1 MQRAKPERPGFAS
14 FPSGVKSMLLG
25 LTFSPSSAGC
35 LTYNRT
41 NGRESL
47 RKAGCKMQTV
57 DATVDAT
64 VAESLPGILPHHLI
78 ELRKSGLTDETI
90 RAAGIRSET
99 SVATVKAL
107 LDTKQFSQR
116 CLPAIVFPFTD
127 AEGRNGYCRLR
138 VDHPRTIGGK
148 SAKYESPRG
157 QPNQI
162 YLPPGVPDVLPTNQ
176 ELLVTEGEKKALA
189 ATQAGFPCIGLVGV
203 FGWKQGKKETLLP
216 AMERIPWKGRAGY
229 IVFDS
234 DIATK
239 PEVQDAEC
247 RLAAHLAARGA
258 TVKVVRLP
266 QGEPGADGKPVKV
279 GLDDFLVACVA
290 KGHNPAGE
298 LRKLLDQAE
307 APSAPKLAF

>member
-1 MQRAKPERPGFAS
+1 MTDTAAPPQ
-14 FPSGVKSMLLG
+14 
-25 LTFSPSSAGC
+25 
-35 LTYNRT
+35 
-41 NGRESL
+41 
-47 RKAGCKMQTV
+47 
-57 DATVDAT
+57 
-64 VAESLPGILPHHLI
+64 AESLPSILPHHLI
-78 ELRKSGLTDETI
+78 ELRQSGLTDDTI

-107 LDTKQFSQR
+107 LDTKQFPQR
-116 CLPAIVFPFTD
+116 CLPALVFPFSDT
-127 AEGRNGYCRLR
+127 EGRNGYCRLR
-138 VDHPRTIGGK
+138 VDHPRVSGGK
-148 SAKYESPRG
+148 PVKYESPRG

-162 YLPPGVPDVLPTNQ
+162 YLPPGVADVLSTNQ

-203 FGWKQGKKETLLP
+203 FGWKQGRKETLLP
-216 AMERIPWKGRAGY
+216 AMERIPWKGRTVY

-266 QGEPGADGKPVKV
+266 QGEPGGDGKPVKV
-279 GLDDFLVACVA
+279 GLDDFLVACTA
-290 KGHNPAGE
+290 KGLNPARE
-298 LRKLLDQAE
+298 LRRLLDTAE
-307 APSAPKLAF
+307 EPTPPDAGTMKQEASEIDAVPEAASFLAKTKHDGVPRLRFWRGTWL